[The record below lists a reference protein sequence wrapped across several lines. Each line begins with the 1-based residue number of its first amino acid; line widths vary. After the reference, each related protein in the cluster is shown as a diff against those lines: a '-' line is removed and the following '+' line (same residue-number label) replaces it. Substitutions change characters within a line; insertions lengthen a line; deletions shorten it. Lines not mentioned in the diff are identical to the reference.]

1 MSRFFFVRTV
11 RLGRIFGIGIEIDYS
26 WFFIFTL
33 VFFSLAF
40 EFFPALYSFSVTTNV
55 VVGFVTTLLFFSSVL
70 THELAHSIIANRNGV
85 IIKKIILFVFGGVA
99 SLTHEPNKPNVELKI
114 AVAGPLTS
122 IILSGL
128 FFVLSY
134 ALQYV
139 WLPIAVGLQYLSII
153 NLALATFNLIPG
165 YPLDGGRILR
175 ALLWKRLGLERST
188 VVAARLGMAVGY
200 LIVLFGIFQ
209 LLYLGNFFGLVWFS
223 LIGFFLISAARESV
237 LQVRL
242 MTSLAEVR
250 VLDLMS
256 TKPIVVSAKQWV
268 RDFVEEI
275 LLGRKQLAALVR
287 HDARIVGEISVDLV
301 RKVPVERLGSVSVG
315 DIMRP
320 YAARDVLRPTML
332 AAKALQLLAGSGF
345 ERLPVIDRGRL
356 IGVVSRDDIRVY
368 LSVRTDLLN
377 AESRL
382 HSRV

>member
-1 MSRFFFVRTV
+1 MSRFFFVKTV
-11 RLGRIFGIGIEIDYS
+11 RLGRIFGIGIEVDYS
-26 WFFIFTL
+26 WFFIFAL

-55 VVGFVTTLLFFSSVL
+55 VVGFITTLLFFSSVL

-85 IIKKIILFVFGGVA
+85 IIKKIILFIFGGVA

-134 ALQYV
+134 VLQYV

-153 NLALATFNLIPG
+153 NLALAIFNLIPG

-188 VVAARLGMAVGY
+188 IIAARFGMAVGY

-250 VLDLMS
+250 VSDLMS
-256 TKPIVVSAKQWV
+256 IKPIVVSSKQRV

-287 HDARIVGEISVDLV
+287 QDARIVGEISVDMV

-315 DIMRP
+315 EVMRP
-320 YAARDVLRPTML
+320 YATRDVLRPTML